1 MHTLLKIFFLLTAGG
16 IILSSCTKTAE
27 GIQGPQGPGGSNGN
41 SATDQRSGITGYVQL
56 VDQFTQALSEN
67 DSVVVSTTMGDSALS
82 VETDAT
88 GLFLL
93 PNLKSGTYRIMFKRN
108 GFDSLAVNVKHSA
121 GNEDKFIGI
130 VQMAGTQT
138 THFVSQ
144 SIQLLPSPF
153 DNVSKYAD
161 MLTTITGPPITGN
174 TQRFIN
180 MYFSSSAMVNANN
193 YLYLFQTY
201 THNEGTNQFETQA
214 FFGGTEI
221 NSTRFQAGDTVYV
234 KTYIVP
240 PYFFQNYATSWFD
253 TNTYKSIAYPYIGD
267 STLNYFIW
275 AN

>member
-1 MHTLLKIFFLLTAGG
+1 MYLKSKIFSSLFIGGVLLA
-16 IILSSCTKTAE
+16 SCTKTAD
-27 GIQGPQGPGGSNGN
+27 GVQGPPGPAGANGN
-41 SATDQRSGITGYVQL
+41 SATDNRSGISGYVQL
-56 VDQFTQALSEN
+56 VDQFTQTLSVN
-67 DSVVVSTTMGDSALS
+67 DSVVVSTMMGDSALS
-82 VETDAT
+82 VTTDAT

-130 VQMAGTQT
+130 IQMAGTQT

-144 SIQLLPSPF
+144 SIQLLASPF

-161 MLTTITGPPITGN
+161 ILSSITGPPITGS

-180 MYFSSSAMVNANN
+180 MYFSSSSSVNASN

-201 THNEGTNQFETQA
+201 THNEGTNQMETQA
-214 FFGGTEI
+214 FFGGTAI
-221 NSTRFQAGDTVYV
+221 SSPQFQPGDTVYV

-240 PYFFQNYATSWFD
+240 PYFFENYTTSWFD
-253 TNTYKSIAYPYIGD
+253 TNTYKSVAYPYVGD

-275 AN
+275 VN